1 MAGLKI
7 DGGDLVVSGSMLM
20 TGSAAIVGS
29 LTVDGQSVGSPIF
42 TWTNTT
48 YTQATAPG
56 CDFAFEGFVIPGG
69 TFGVGD
75 IIEVRSMDLI
85 SGSNGFTYTNIGINQ
100 QSTVTTGSAR
110 PGGFNTIAQAQPGGD
125 GKVYYQKTLWITSGG
140 TQIWTPGEANEGAT
154 TSVAGYSDPIETY
167 NWDWTLDQFI
177 FYGAC
182 IDNSAG
188 TLQNSGGVLRKLN

>member
-29 LTVDGQSVGSPIF
+29 LTVDGQSVGSPTF

-75 IIEVRSMDLI
+75 ILEVRTMDQI
-85 SGSNGFTYTNIGINQ
+85 TNTSGFTYTNLAIVQ
-100 QSTVTTGSAR
+100 QSTNTSGSGYPA
-110 PGGFNTIAQAQPGGD
+110 GFDAIAQVQTSGN
-125 GKVYYQKTLWITSGG
+125 GKAYYQKTLYINAT
-140 TQIWTPGEANEGAT
+140 TTAVWTPGNANEGSVE
-154 TSVAGYSDPIETY
+154 SVAGGDPIEE
-167 NWDWTLDQFI
+167 WSIDWSLDQFI

-182 IDNSAG
+182 IDNAG
-188 TLQNSGGVLRKLN
+188 ATLENFGGVVRKLN